1 MRILQINT
9 KYSGGG
15 AANIANSLHKFINE
29 NTENQSTFLY
39 GRGESNDPNSFKIN
53 NNLDVYFSAFSM
65 RFVGESKNLYFNKQI
80 EDFIRDTD
88 IIHLHNLHGY
98 YINYEKLIDL
108 LVKYKKPVVWT
119 FHDMWPVTGRC
130 AYPYECEK
138 WMGGCYKCTFINTY
152 PKTYIDKS
160 KNGWKKKNKIFN
172 KLDKNKTVLISPS
185 EWLANMLRKSY
196 IKNYNIEVIPNGIKR
211 VEIKKDK
218 RKLREGLNLPIDKKI
233 ILFVAADVNDKRK
246 GIKYILEILND
257 FANDI
262 LFLSIGKEMK
272 NIKTNKLK
280 QMGYISDKEL
290 LSSVYRASDIFIIPS
305 LSDNFPTTVLEAFAQ
320 GLPVV
325 GFNIDGIREQ
335 VGNNCGILVEKG
347 NSQELK
353 YAINKLIYNEELIR
367 KFSSNALKKYE
378 ENYIFDKF
386 AERYLN
392 VYKKLIDRS

>member
-9 KYSGGG
+9 KFSGGG

-29 NTENQSTFLY
+29 NTENQSIFLY
-39 GRGESNDPNSFKIN
+39 GRGKSDDPNSFKIN

-65 RFVGESKNLYFNKQI
+65 RFFGESKNLYFDKQI
-80 EDFIRDTD
+80 ENFIRDTD

-108 LVKYKKPVVWT
+108 IVKHKKPVVWT

-185 EWLANMLRKSY
+185 EWLANMLIESY
-196 IKNYNIEVIPNGIKR
+196 LKNYYIEVIPNGIKK
-211 VEIKKDK
+211 VELEDDK
-218 RKLREGLNLPIDKKI
+218 RRLREELNLPLDKKI
-233 ILFVAADVNDKRK
+233 ILFVAADVNDERK
-246 GIKYILEILND
+246 GIRYILEILND
-257 FANDI
+257 FSQNI
-262 LFLSIGKEMK
+262 LFLSVGEKMQ
-272 NIKTNKLK
+272 NITSDKLK
-280 QMGYISDKEL
+280 QMGYISDRDVLNKIYKSCDIYVNPTLGETFSLTTAEALSNGIPVIAFNVGPIPEL
-290 LSSVYRASDIFIIPS
+290 ASD
-305 LSDNFPTTVLEAFAQ
+305 
-320 GLPVV
+320 
-325 GFNIDGIREQ
+325 
-335 VGNNCGILVEKG
+335 CGILVEKG

-378 ENYIFDKF
+378 ENYTFDKF